1 MSRANHVRKTTVYL
15 CLAGAMALAFPFL
28 ARAQTPI
35 DAFITTVTDGI
46 AGIHAQAGGDADKT
60 LAGCGDFLG
69 RVLNLPAM
77 AKTAARDGWEQMSA
91 DQRDAY
97 QTAFAR
103 RLAAECARALADYK
117 GEAITLA
124 GVRTMASGD
133 RLATLR
139 LGPPERARMIAWQLR
154 GAKDDTLTAVDVI
167 FEGHSAMIKAH
178 DDFLTVLRANR
189 GNIDAVI
196 ESLRK

>member
-1 MSRANHVRKTTVYL
+1 MHRAIHVRKTTIYL
-15 CLAGAMALAFPFL
+15 CLAGALALACAFP
-28 ARAQTPI
+28 ARAETPV
-35 DAFITTVTDGI
+35 DAFVAKVTDGI
-46 AGIHAQAGGDADKT
+46 AGIHTQAGGDPEKT
-60 LAGCGDFLG
+60 LAGCSDFLG

-91 DQRDAY
+91 EQRDAY
-97 QTAFAR
+97 QAAFAR
-103 RLAAECARALADYK
+103 RLAAECARALASYK

-124 GVRTMASGD
+124 GVRTMSGGD

-139 LGPPERARMIAWQLR
+139 LGPPESARMIAWQLR
-154 GAKDDTLTAVDVI
+154 GAKDEAPTAVDVI

-178 DDFLTVLRANR
+178 DDFLSVLRANH